1 MACSSARRMPVLR
14 VAGAVL
20 LMVEAG
26 CGVGLALLRSA
37 AVVVIRNV
45 DSMDCKRIC
54 ICFIWNFSVSA
65 VSSSEESEE
74 ELEEEEEYMMQLC
87 NCCNSLYSD
96 FCDFQVIFYSSCHL
110 GHLAPRP

>member
-1 MACSSARRMPVLR
+1 MPVLR

-20 LMVEAG
+20 LMVDAG
-26 CGVGLALLRSA
+26 CGMGLALLRSA

-54 ICFIWNFSVSA
+54 ICFIWNFSVWA

-74 ELEEEEEYMMQLC
+74 ELEEEEEYMRQEQQQ
-87 NCCNSLYSD
+87 SVD
-96 FCDFQVIFYSSCHL
+96 FFNDRGSKALFPFNQVLPQAAF
-110 GHLAPRP
+110 

>member
-1 MACSSARRMPVLR
+1 M
-14 VAGAVL
+14 
-20 LMVEAG
+20 
-26 CGVGLALLRSA
+26 GLALLRSA

-74 ELEEEEEYMMQLC
+74 ELEEEEEYMRQEQQE
-87 NCCNSLYSD
+87 SVD
-96 FCDFQVIFYSSCHL
+96 FFNDRGSKALFPSIKFCRKML
-110 GHLAPRP
+110 LAEFTQ